1 MFKFIKSININFN
14 HHSFS
19 SCTGYVIQLHF
30 WVFDNLLIKVFIQK
44 FGWKRFLAFALL
56 SNISDHPMLG
66 ISFRRVSG
74 YNYLWLVSTIFVWN
88 LSLIVEER
96 LSILAWTLVKENI
109 AKFLLCIESRYYFRK
124 SIAIIS
130 FLDKL
135 INSLALVLTLNIFWR
150 GWHPEHCEGCC
161 LFYLRRE
168 IIFLLT

>member
-1 MFKFIKSININFN
+1 MLKFIKSININFN

-19 SCTGYVIQLHF
+19 SGTSYVVQLHF
-30 WVFDNLLIKVFIQK
+30 LVFDNLLIKVFIQK

-56 SNISDHPMLG
+56 SIISDHSVLS
-66 ISFRRVSG
+66 ISFRSVSG

-88 LSLIVEER
+88 LALIVEER
-96 LSILAWTLVKENI
+96 LSILTLTLVIENI
-109 AKFLLCIESRYYFRK
+109 AKFLLSIESRYYFRK
-124 SIAIIS
+124 SITIIS

-135 INSLALVLTLNIFWR
+135 INCLALVLTLNNFWR
-150 GWHPEHCEGCC
+150 SWHPEHCEGCC